1 MSIYT
6 VTYFGGNYGSCLQAY
21 ALQTCLKKLGCNVFV
36 LSECKRKGKYSKLH
50 GIWKILKPEKH
61 YSLFQRIRRRTQAKD
76 FQEKREK
83 LRRFS
88 DHYLSVKTITDRD
101 SFIRS
106 LTAEDVFLAGS
117 DQIWSTL
124 NSHLSEWY
132 SLQWV
137 ANDHTKY
144 SYAASIGISSLTDSL
159 KKEYA
164 EGLSSFKTISLREKQ
179 AVDALSP
186 LFPNKIRQDLDPTLL
201 LDSSFWRKLESP
213 KLHPSPYVFVYMLRP
228 DEKVIQIARK
238 IAKERNCNIIFTGQF
253 ADKFKGIKTVC
264 DAGVE
269 EFLSYIDNSEA
280 IVTNS
285 FHGTVF
291 SILFEKPFLSVKV
304 SSTESRAES
313 LLDMLGLSAQLID
326 EPLDNYSLQIDYTT
340 AKSILG
346 KEREKSLSYLRDICK
361 TV

>member
-1 MSIYT
+1 MNIYT
-6 VTYFGGNYGSCLQAY
+6 VTFFGGNYGSCLQAY
-21 ALQTCLKKLGCNVFV
+21 ALQTCLKELGSNVFV
-36 LSECKRKGKYSKLH
+36 LSVSHRKGRCSKLRA
-50 GIWKILKPEKH
+50 IWKIFKPEKH

-101 SFIRS
+101 SFIRI

-144 SYAASIGISSLTDSL
+144 SYAASIGISSLTDSQ

-186 LFPNKIRQDLDPTLL
+186 LFPNKIR
-201 LDSSFWRKLESP
+201 
-213 KLHPSPYVFVYMLRP
+213 
-228 DEKVIQIARK
+228 
-238 IAKERNCNIIFTGQF
+238 
-253 ADKFKGIKTVC
+253 
-264 DAGVE
+264 
-269 EFLSYIDNSEA
+269 
-280 IVTNS
+280 
-285 FHGTVF
+285 
-291 SILFEKPFLSVKV
+291 
-304 SSTESRAES
+304 
-313 LLDMLGLSAQLID
+313 
-326 EPLDNYSLQIDYTT
+326 
-340 AKSILG
+340 
-346 KEREKSLSYLRDICK
+346 
-361 TV
+361 

>member
-1 MSIYT
+1 MNIYT
-6 VTYFGGNYGSCLQAY
+6 VTYWGGNYGSCLQAY
-21 ALQTCLKKLGCNVFV
+21 ALQTCLKRFGCNAYV
-36 LSECKRKGKYSKLH
+36 LSESKPKGKRSKLRA
-50 GIWKILKPEKH
+50 IWKILKPVKH
-61 YSLFQRIRRRTQAKD
+61 YSLFQKIKRRKQAKD
-76 FQEKREK
+76 FREK
-83 LRRFS
+83 CEKLKRFS
-88 DHYLSVKTITDRD
+88 GNYISAKTITDRD

-106 LTAEDVFLAGS
+106 LAPEDIFLAGS

-144 SYAASIGISSLTDSL
+144 SYAASIGVSSLTDSQ

-179 AVDALSP
+179 AVEVFSQ

-201 LDSSFWRKLESP
+201 LDSLFWRKLESP
-213 KLHPSPYVFVYMLRP
+213 KLHPYPYVFVYMLRP

-238 IAKERNCNIIFTGQF
+238 IAKERNCDIIFTGQF

-304 SSTESRAES
+304 SSTGSRAES
-313 LLDMLGLSAQLID
+313 LLDMLGLNTQLID
-326 EPLDNYSLQIDYTT
+326 KPLDNYSLQIDYTA